1 MLKFNYSDQTP
12 QTLSDILDIYRFFL
26 LSTLRFR
33 KLYSNIL
40 KINRSSCFDVD
51 DHDFENVLGINGFT
65 DMVPEDS
72 KEPDRDRKIQQL
84 RKALI
89 CKYEELKQKTLE
101 IPEPLNSN
109 LNVLSDFLGL
119 TEAEKFIL
127 LFTSVVSNIND
138 DYFDCFCL
146 LSSKGGEVYWQ
157 KELAR
162 FFSTMTDI
170 DPSEFELALS
180 SRSILKNGGFIR
192 LEINCSVSI
201 LYPALYIDSSLVK
214 KYIFC
219 DTKEFMFR
227 FKSECQKAK
236 QAELSLEDFQYLE
249 PIFSRVCDY
258 LTKSIKEK
266 RQGVNI
272 LFYGQPGTGKT
283 QLTRVL
289 GKAIGCDVYE
299 VPTCDDDGDPVPD
312 RRSQLVCH
320 QLLLAKN
327 PKALLV
333 FDEAEDI
340 FKNSAPQKLFFED
353 ENTSFSVGKGWM
365 NKILEENV
373 TPTLWLTNSINRMDP
388 AFIRRFD
395 FVIEVPIP
403 PHKQRT
409 KIIRQAT
416 QGLVSDRFCDSLAQ
430 FHYIA
435 PAVVTRAANVAKE
448 IVSQNP
454 RIDIDSVMLDQI
466 NGTLKA
472 QGHKEVSIPALNIVD
487 ELYNPVF
494 STADVDLVQLLKG
507 VQQAQS
513 ARICLYGVP
522 GTGKT
527 AWARH
532 LAKCLNKPL
541 IVKKCSDLLS
551 MWVGESEKNI
561 ASAFSEAKAENAVL
575 LIDEVDSLLQNR
587 ANAHRSWEVTQVNEM
602 LTQMERFD
610 GIFIATTNL
619 LSGMDE
625 ACLRRFDL
633 KVKFNYLTSEKS
645 VELFRQY
652 CKEIFKSEKIEEAV
666 LAKVRELK
674 HLTPGDFATV
684 LRRSKFNPLTT
695 TQDFYNALEGECHL
709 KNINQTRR
717 IGF

>member
-1 MLKFNYSDQTP
+1 MLKFNYSDQTS
-12 QTLSDILDIYRFFL
+12 QTLPDILDIYRFFL
-26 LSTLRFR
+26 LSILRFR
-33 KLYSNIL
+33 KLYKNIH
-40 KINRSSCFDVD
+40 KNHPSRFDID
-51 DHDFENVLGINGFT
+51 DHDFENILGIDKFSS
-65 DMVPEDS
+65 MIPENAED
-72 KEPDRDRKIQQL
+72 PDRNSKIHQL
-84 RKALI
+84 GNALI
-89 CKYEELKQKTLE
+89 SKYEELKQKPLE
-101 IPEPLNSN
+101 IPEPFNSN
-109 LNVLSDFLGL
+109 LNALGDVLGL
-119 TEAEKFIL
+119 TEAEKFIV
-127 LFTSVVSNIND
+127 LFSSIVLSIND

-146 LSSKGGEVYWQ
+146 LSSKGGPVYWQ
-157 KELAR
+157 KELAQ

-170 DPSEFELALS
+170 DATEFELALS
-180 SRSILKNGGFIR
+180 SRGVLKNGGFLDLFTDTIK
-192 LEINCSVSI
+192 CPI
-201 LYPALYIDSSLVK
+201 LRIDSSLI

-219 DTKEFMFR
+219 DTKDFMFQLNSKCR
-227 FKSECQKAK
+227 KAK
-236 QAELSLEDFQYLE
+236 QAELTSEDFQYLE
-249 PIFSRVCDY
+249 PVFSRICDY

-266 RQGVNI
+266 HQGVNI

-299 VPTCDDDGDPVPD
+299 VPTCDDDGDPVQD

-327 PKALLV
+327 STALLV

-340 FKNSAPQKLFFED
+340 FKNNTPQGLFFKN

-365 NKILEENV
+365 NKMLEENV
-373 TPTLWLTNSINRMDP
+373 TPTLWLTNSINRMDS

-395 FVIEVPIP
+395 FAIEVPIP
-403 PHKQRT
+403 PQKQRT

-416 QGLVSDRFCDSLAQ
+416 QGLVSDRFCDRLAQ

-435 PAVVTRAANVAKE
+435 PAVVTRAANVTKE
-448 IVSQNP
+448 IVYQNP
-454 RIDIDSVMLDQI
+454 GIDIDSVMLDQI

-472 QGHKEVSIPALNIVD
+472 QGHKEVSISALNIAD
-487 ELYNPVF
+487 ELYNPAL

-513 ARICLYGVP
+513 ARICLFGVP

-532 LAKCLNKPL
+532 LAKRLNKPL

-551 MWVGESEKNI
+551 MWLGESEKNI
-561 ASAFSEAKAENAVL
+561 ASAFSEAKAEKAIL

-587 ANAHRSWEVTQVNEM
+587 SNAHHSWEVTQVNEM

-619 LSGMDE
+619 LDGMDE

-633 KVKFNYLTSEKS
+633 KVKFNYLTPEKS
-645 VELFRQY
+645 VELFKQY
-652 CKEIFKSEKIEEAV
+652 CKEIMNLEEIEETIF
-666 LAKVRELK
+666 AKVRNLK
-674 HLTPGDFATV
+674 HLAPGDFATV

-695 TQDFYNALEGECHL
+695 VHDFYNALEGECRL
-709 KNINQTRR
+709 KNVSQTRR